1 MSLLRIEDASK
12 QFIVTKGKARRTI
25 HALNHVSLAIDAGET
40 LGIVGESGSGKTTL
54 GKGMITF
61 QSFDQGKIFY

>member
-1 MSLLRIEDASK
+1 MSLLRIENASQ
-12 QFIVTKGKARRTI
+12 QFVVNKGKNKRVI
-25 HALNHVSLAIDAGET
+25 QALNHVSLSVDAGET

-61 QSFDQGKIFY
+61 HKLDQGNIFY